1 MLQTFCYEMIVTC
14 LDKEDSQL
22 QVSPALR
29 LIVLP
34 LFFPPK
40 WNLELESLWTL
51 YLVQYVNT
59 PHSYTYNSSAS
70 KLSGL
75 VIRPNNWIHY
85 RMRSIIDHLKQS
97 RNFPRLRIGTAIICF
112 LSFSSRR
119 MSEILFPKTVV
130 QALDGHL
137 RRWVLSV
144 LFWGHSATK
153 KRKRFV
159 ILMHANLIEHYAF
172 FL

>member
-34 LFFPPK
+34 LFFSPSGT
-40 WNLELESLWTL
+40 WNFNPCGDLL
-51 YLVQYVNT
+51 QYVNT

-75 VIRPNNWIHY
+75 VIRPNNLIHC

-112 LSFSSRR
+112 LMFSSRR